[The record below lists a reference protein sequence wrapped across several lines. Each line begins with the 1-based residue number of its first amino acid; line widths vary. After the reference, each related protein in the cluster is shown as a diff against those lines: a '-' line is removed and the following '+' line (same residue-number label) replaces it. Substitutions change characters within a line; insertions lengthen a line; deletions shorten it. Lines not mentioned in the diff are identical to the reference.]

1 MKIMDRIYF
10 EKFLSDDD
18 FKYYSSLVFN
28 EQVMAMNYGRIF
40 TIEEANYLYE
50 WIMTNNKDLG
60 ALASF
65 KVLQCNT
72 SNFIGFAALLPN
84 EDLTEAE
91 LEYMLLPDYWGQGYG
106 TEIAM
111 KLLRIAEGVDNLQT
125 LTATVGV
132 DNLASKNILLKTG
145 FTHLKFFENDD
156 NGSPVEMFT
165 MDVTH

>member
-1 MKIMDRIYF
+1 MDRIYF
-10 EKFLSDDD
+10 EKFLSEDD
-18 FKYYSSLVFN
+18 FKYYSSLIFN

-40 TIEEANYLYE
+40 NMDEANYLYE
-50 WIMTNNKDLG
+50 WMMKNNKDLG
-60 ALASF
+60 ALGSF
-65 KVLQCNT
+65 KVFQCNT
-72 SNFIGFAALLPN
+72 NTFIGFAALLPN
-84 EDLTEAE
+84 EDSTEAE